1 MLHGVTLKLKGLLE
15 GRLFW
20 RKDKPGF
27 DILKV
32 FDVIKVFG
40 CNLDFFVSFLFINKF

>member
-32 FDVIKVFG
+32 FDEKLLI
-40 CNLDFFVSFLFINKF
+40 INKEWIIVHE